1 LEQLGSDRTSARV
14 SNARI
19 CDDRRLCKPRLTSS
33 CRLCQCIAHDST
45 SQVGLTS
52 RRKLILS
59 LVPKVEDEQGGAD
72 VMRVWTEVNGEILE
86 AQYPTERLALQY
98 ALLIVRNDN
107 REAYMLA
114 LKYIVTV
121 VMSFSRSSTSVQC

>member
-1 LEQLGSDRTSARV
+1 
-14 SNARI
+14 
-19 CDDRRLCKPRLTSS
+19 
-33 CRLCQCIAHDST
+33 
-45 SQVGLTS
+45 
-52 RRKLILS
+52 
-59 LVPKVEDEQGGAD
+59 
-72 VMRVWTEVNGEILE
+72 MRVWTEVNGEILE